1 MVQFF
6 IFQSRTSRE
15 KENVEWNEWGLAAF
29 ARSWVISDFPFFFQ
43 LLDVLVDTQLR
54 NGADGTRAYLKR
66 YPFVRFRNEK
76 LFGLQVWVK
85 AAARFRIGVGN
96 IVPCNRLLSRQVAN
110 S

>member
-29 ARSWVISDFPFFFQ
+29 ARSWVIRDFALFLQ
-43 LLDVLVDTQLR
+43 LFDVLVDTQLR

-66 YPFVRFRNEK
+66 YPFVRFRHEK
-76 LFGLQVWVK
+76 LFGLQVSGK
-85 AAARFRIGVGN
+85 TAAR
-96 IVPCNRLLSRQVAN
+96 LSHWSGKR
-110 S
+110 SSL